1 MTLSLTASVNPFV
14 PALMD
19 QLGQL
24 LYTLR
29 RETSAFIEVQEH
41 ANVHHTAVRAAVA
54 SRNPD
59 EACRAMEEVPVSRDE
74 PCGCPAA
81 HAGR

>member
-1 MTLSLTASVNPFV
+1 MG
-14 PALMD
+14 
-19 QLGQL
+19 QLGEL

-29 RETSAFIEVQEH
+29 RETSAFIEVPEH
-41 ANVHHTAVRAAVA
+41 AITHHKAVRAAVA

-59 EACRAMEEVPVSRDE
+59 EARRAMEEVSVSRDE